1 MGTPGR
7 QLQHTQKM
15 KFMKPEPVITYDHM
29 NDLEHINYIH
39 RAEKNMILNRT
50 EFISEVIL
58 IAGMLVALFM
68 LSF

>member
-1 MGTPGR
+1 METPGR

-50 EFISEVIL
+50 EFMSE
-58 IAGMLVALFM
+58 G
-68 LSF
+68 